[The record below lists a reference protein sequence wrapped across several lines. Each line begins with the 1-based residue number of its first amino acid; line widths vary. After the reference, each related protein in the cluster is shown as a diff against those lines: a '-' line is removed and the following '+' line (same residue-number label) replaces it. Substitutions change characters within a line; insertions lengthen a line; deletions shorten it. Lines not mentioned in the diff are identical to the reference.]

1 MGKLVVR
8 SFPSVLKSP
17 LNNHDRVE
25 PSTDIC
31 RPLPIAPLF
40 DARNFF
46 YSSYVYVRLTRRT
59 STTHTHYCSLWLYL
73 AGGDGE
79 VAGEVKGGEGEEK
92 DSQEEA
98 RDDDVEAAEEE
109 EDMKTEQKGRIFP
122 HADIRSKKIRF
133 SHMCF
138 PSIYGLVHEERRLL
152 KQLLSRK
159 KNGKIQSHLL
169 LLRPFVYENS
179 YASSLPPPPKPQSPA
194 RPLFLLLP
202 FPFLTSG
209 THTQVPLFH
218 PPSLQA
224 PSSVLPLH
232 SASPSFPHTSA
243 TDAGGV
249 ELEWSGGV
257 GRLPTCLHAS
267 PFPPPPPPPLPV
279 YDTPFSGFAFF
290 PLLTLALER
299 KKTVS

>member
-1 MGKLVVR
+1 M
-8 SFPSVLKSP
+8 
-17 LNNHDRVE
+17 
-25 PSTDIC
+25 
-31 RPLPIAPLF
+31 
-40 DARNFF
+40 
-46 YSSYVYVRLTRRT
+46 
-59 STTHTHYCSLWLYL
+59 YL

-98 RDDDVEAAEEE
+98 RDDDAEAAEEE

-152 KQLLSRK
+152 KQLLSRR

-179 YASSLPPPPKPQSPA
+179 YASSLHPPPKPQSPA
-194 RPLFLLLP
+194 RPLFLLLLLP

-243 TDAGGV
+243 TDARGV
-249 ELEWSGGV
+249 ELEWRGGV

-267 PFPPPPPPPLPV
+267 PFPPPPPPLPV

-290 PLLTLALER
+290 P
-299 KKTVS
+299 S